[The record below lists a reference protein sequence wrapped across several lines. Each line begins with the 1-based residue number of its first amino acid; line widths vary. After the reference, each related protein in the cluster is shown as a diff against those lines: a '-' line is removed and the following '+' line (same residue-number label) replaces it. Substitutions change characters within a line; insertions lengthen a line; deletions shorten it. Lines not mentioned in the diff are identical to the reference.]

1 MSKKQ
6 TKTQLE
12 ILSEKSHNA
21 INLVLATIKGLKDTN
36 EAIDKEKQSNEE
48 AIAYIQQTNNSLSDL
63 KSKNEKIIGNFEALL
78 Q

>member
-12 ILSEKSHNA
+12 ILSEKSQNA

-36 EAIDKEKQSNEE
+36 EAIDKEKQSNDEM
-48 AIAYIQQTNNSLSDL
+48 IANIQTTNNSLSDL

>member
-12 ILSEKSHNA
+12 ILNEKSQNA

-36 EAIDKEKQSNEE
+36 EAIDKEKQYNDET
-48 AIAYIQQTNNSLSDL
+48 IAYIQQTNNSLSDL

>member
-12 ILSEKSHNA
+12 ILNEKSQNA

-48 AIAYIQQTNNSLSDL
+48 TIAYIQQTNNSLSDL

>member
-21 INLVLATIKGLKDTN
+21 INLVLVTIKGLKDTN
-36 EAIDKEKQSNEE
+36 EAIDKERQSNEE

>member
-1 MSKKQ
+1 MKKKQ

-21 INLVLATIKGLKDTN
+21 LNLVLATIKGLKDTN
-36 EAIDKEKQSNEE
+36 EAIDEEKQRNDEM
-48 AIAYIQQTNNSLSDL
+48 IASIQTTNNSLSDL
-63 KSKNEKIIGNFEALL
+63 KSQNEKIIGNFEALL